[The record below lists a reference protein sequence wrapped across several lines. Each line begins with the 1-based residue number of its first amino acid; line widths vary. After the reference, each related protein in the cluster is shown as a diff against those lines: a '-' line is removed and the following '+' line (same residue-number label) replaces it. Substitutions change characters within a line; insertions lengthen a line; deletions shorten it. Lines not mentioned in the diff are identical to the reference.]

1 MLSQVR
7 GALQGDCE
15 SEPQLAATSHAAVVW
30 CSAFPNHLPRI
41 KLLNCH
47 VKMSIAFF
55 NAQLQGQSS
64 QLPAGRPFPLR
75 CQTFLLHGSTGK
87 ATKMHL
93 LNGVERVSKLLFPG
107 SQVTNAPDL
116 LHRSLMLLIRYTP
129 TCEQVLLSNNTVRI
143 G

>member
-1 MLSQVR
+1 VKVSHNL
-7 GALQGDCE
+7 
-15 SEPQLAATSHAAVVW
+15 PQLPTLLWCGAAHFQII
-30 CSAFPNHLPRI
+30 CQGI

-47 VKMSIAFF
+47 VKTSIAFF

-75 CQTFLLHGSTGK
+75 CHTFLVYGSTGK

-107 SQVTNAPDL
+107 SQVTNAPDP
-116 LHRSLMLLIRYTP
+116 LHAYM
-129 TCEQVLLSNNTVRI
+129 
-143 G
+143 

>member
-7 GALQGDCE
+7 GALQGIVKV
-15 SEPQLAATSHAAVVW
+15 SRNLPQLPMLLWCGAAHFQII
-30 CSAFPNHLPRI
+30 CQGI

-55 NAQLQGQSS
+55 KAQLQGQSS

-75 CQTFLLHGSTGK
+75 CHTFLVHGSTGK

-93 LNGVERVSKLLFPG
+93 LNSVERVSKLPFPG

-116 LHRSLMLLIRYTP
+116 LHAYM
-129 TCEQVLLSNNTVRI
+129 
-143 G
+143 